1 LSSAHKLRYTPVYA
15 WGPAAVQHP
24 PSALRA
30 KGVRDEIM
38 PLPLQPSANDFG
50 PASARPLV
58 PIAPQDERPAALGDL
73 SSTDAGLF
81 AQMSPNCL
89 VVLDSAGTIAR
100 TNANFTQTFAMPE
113 GRDFTA
119 LFHAQ
124 DRARV
129 TALLCRAAG
138 GVGASSAQG
147 FHATEGRMIDTNG
160 QMLWLRWEVFPPR
173 TEGEALYA
181 IGRDITALKVHEQT
195 LARKQA
201 ELTEAESIAHMGRW
215 HWEVGQPDMVW
226 SPELYAIFGQDQATF
241 VPGLESL
248 AALVHD
254 ADSDRLLQVFQR
266 AMIERA
272 SYEVDLRMGQEGT
285 DTFRVV
291 RCEGRCELD
300 AEGDVVALYGIMQDI
315 TARVLYEYDLRAAKE
330 KAERACAAKTQFLA
344 NMSHELRTPLNAVI
358 GFSEIMQSQL
368 LGPFGSEKYGEYV
381 DSIHTAGRRL
391 AGLIDDILDMSKI
404 SAGKYVLAHE
414 AVNLDKIARL
424 AAHMVE
430 GAAADAGVHL
440 SVEEVPADAQAAVAW
455 ADRQAVMQVALNL
468 LSNAVKFTP
477 AGGSVRLSAAAEAG
491 GARLTIS
498 DTGIGIPPQD
508 LQRVTLPFEQVD
520 GAHTRSHEGPG
531 LGLAI
536 VKELVDLHDGR
547 LAIRSAER
555 EGTCVTVWLPAPA
568 GCARALDPS
577 AAEVVV

>member
-1 LSSAHKLRYTPVYA
+1 
-15 WGPAAVQHP
+15 
-24 PSALRA
+24 
-30 KGVRDEIM
+30 M
-38 PLPLQPSANDFG
+38 PLPLHLIANDAG
-50 PASARPLV
+50 PALAEPAESDALHRPL
-58 PIAPQDERPAALGDL
+58 APALGDL
-73 SSTDAGLF
+73 SRDDANLF

-89 VVLDSAGTIAR
+89 VVLDAGGTIAR
-100 TNANFTQTFAMPE
+100 TNANFTQTFAMPRD
-113 GRDFTA
+113 RDFTA
-119 LFHAQ
+119 LFHAE

-129 TALLCRAAG
+129 TALLCRAMGAVTAG
-138 GVGASSAQG
+138 GAPG
-147 FHATEGRMIDTNG
+147 FHATEGRMVGADG
-160 QMLWLRWEVFPPR
+160 RARWLRWEVFPPR
-173 TEGEALYA
+173 AEGEALYA

-195 LARKQA
+195 LARKQV
-201 ELTEAESIAHMGRW
+201 ELTEAESIARMGRW
-215 HWEVGQPDMVW
+215 HWEVGQPEMVW
-226 SPELYAIFGQDQATF
+226 SPELYAIFGQDAQTF
-241 VPGLESL
+241 APGLESL
-248 AALVHD
+248 SALVHGP
-254 ADSDRLLQVFQR
+254 DSDRLLQVFQR

-272 SYEVDLRMGQEGT
+272 SYEVDMRLGEEGT

-315 TARVLYEYDLRAAKE
+315 TARVLYEHDLRRAKE

-344 NMSHELRTPLNAVI
+344 NMSHELRTPLNAII

-381 DSIHTAGRRL
+381 DSIHAAGRRL

-414 AVNLDKIARL
+414 AVNLDKLTRL

-430 GAAADAGVHL
+430 GAATEAGVHL
-440 SVEEVPADAQAAVAW
+440 SVEEGPAGAEPAVAW

-468 LSNAVKFTP
+468 LSNAIKFTP

-498 DTGIGIPPQD
+498 DTGVGIPPGD

-520 GAHTRSHEGPG
+520 GAHTRAHEGPG

-536 VKELVDLHDGR
+536 AKELVELHGGR

-568 GCARALDPS
+568 AHVAGVRDVECAAQVG
-577 AAEVVV
+577 A